1 MHSYTTHDVSLF
13 QLLAYARGAQGSG
26 EIEKTNPELK
36 GHTLPQSAVEPP
48 LSFVNINDSPELVIG
63 EILFGI
69 MYLVNALIS
78 LSVGIML
85 LPRVYD
91 HIAIPKEEFF
101 KDPIRVQWL
110 TAALLAGAYFLAVIG
125 TDAYFLS
132 VNVKSFNLFILLKLI
147 FSFIPLLFAVISSIC
162 YWCKKSHAEYHT
174 PYNKCGTTFNEC
186 GSIFIKCDTDSIVF
200 ILFTKITLVVTV
212 WLAIYLL
219 SLSIVP
225 TVLLLCAYPMN
236 TFALIVIHV
245 ALIYFEIKVGT
256 FVFMMLWEISFY
268 LENKDFLCLKCMS
281 CRSNRI
287 ASSQDDKP
295 TCVCRVLRIGTVI
308 IFMLFVLAVVYFT
321 FIWFYQFILLRS
333 VSSNVAVDIILK
345 YIPSAVIGLFGF
357 FISKGTPYKHQNMV
371 NNKRRASLDFMRN
384 NIQT

>member
-13 QLLAYARGAQGSG
+13 QLLAYARGAQGSS

-36 GHTLPQSAVEPP
+36 GHTLPQNAVEPP
-48 LSFVNINDSPELVIG
+48 LSFVNTNDPPELVIG

-85 LPRVYD
+85 LPRVFDVYD
-91 HIAIPKEEFF
+91 RNVIPKEGFL

-132 VNVKSFNLFILLKLI
+132 VNVKSFNLFILLKLL

-162 YWCKKSHAEYHT
+162 YWCKKSHAEYYT
-174 PYNKCGTTFNEC
+174 SYNKCGTAFNEC
-186 GSIFIKCDTDSIVF
+186 GITFIECDTNSNVF
-200 ILFTKITLVVTV
+200 ILFRKITLVVTV
-212 WLAIYLL
+212 WLGIYLL

-256 FVFMMLWEISFY
+256 FVFMMLNVWEISFY
-268 LENKDFLCLKCMS
+268 RENKDFLWLKCMS

-287 ASSQDDKP
+287 ASLQDDKP

-345 YIPSAVIGLFGF
+345 YLPSAVIGLFGF
-357 FISKGTPYKHQNMV
+357 FISKGTPYGQQRI
-371 NNKRRASLDFMRN
+371 RRASF